1 MPSTY
6 HEFDLKDETSLS
18 EYDEVEQNIFNFNYL
33 FPFSIICPDD
43 SKSYKDNDNN
53 EIDIIQSSRDMAPL
67 PHVLDFVG
75 IPELMRDVF
84 DVRMLMEHRDAG
96 GVVVF
101 TSWAW
106 GSVFETRGPL
116 VRELILEFLS
126 MLRFRESKSE
136 RIIPGKGDLRDYWR
150 IISTNGDFLGPP
162 PSYTLIRD
170 SVLRLCHRMMAHSI
184 AGKSQAPEKGLT
196 VIAPALKV
204 IDMDELPDA
213 AADALIAAEDAPIVN
228 EGDQRRSSSRCCVLI
243 AHYSGLRDGSYSA
256 EDAPVVNEGDHAVS
270 APVQAP
276 QPPPP
281 PPAAARSM
289 PKSMDRLEEDVC
301 EIRGELTEQRD
312 VIDTMARDFSRFTVW
327 AAIGKA
333 QPLDS
338 TRFTY
343 VPYFETHIPYQRHVR
358 RRTDN
363 TITSAAQQDQQQH
376 DP

>member
-1 MPSTY
+1 
-6 HEFDLKDETSLS
+6 
-18 EYDEVEQNIFNFNYL
+18 
-33 FPFSIICPDD
+33 
-43 SKSYKDNDNN
+43 
-53 EIDIIQSSRDMAPL
+53 
-67 PHVLDFVG
+67 VLDFVG

-106 GSVFETRGPL
+106 GRVFETRGPL

-184 AGKSQAPEKGLT
+184 AGKSQAPEKICEEIGDT
-196 VIAPALKV
+196 WAWVALGP
-204 IDMDELPDA
+204 ERQPDA
-213 AADALIAAEDAPIVN
+213 VADALVA
-228 EGDQRRSSSRCCVLI
+228 
-243 AHYSGLRDGSYSA
+243 A

-301 EIRGELTEQRD
+301 EICGELTEQRE